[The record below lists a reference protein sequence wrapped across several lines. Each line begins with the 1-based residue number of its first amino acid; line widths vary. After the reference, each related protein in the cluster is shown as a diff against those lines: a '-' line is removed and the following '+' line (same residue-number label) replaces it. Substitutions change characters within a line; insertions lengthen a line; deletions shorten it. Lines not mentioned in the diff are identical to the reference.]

1 MTNSPSKPGATSL
14 HKSGSRLGALS
25 RRSVLAGT
33 AGSLA
38 LASGLGRAASAQTR
52 EKLRLL
58 IATSPPDPACHF
70 FFFARD
76 NGFYEKHGLDIDMKT
91 ITAETTTMRALLA
104 GEGDIAAFVGA
115 TTALQAYSVGGGKV
129 RCISAF
135 APKLD
140 YQIIADKSVKNLKEL
155 EGRSFGISQV
165 GTVSQFVP
173 SLMLKKSGADA
184 SKIKWV
190 SIGNSAARLQGV
202 IGKRVDASAVNASL
216 AKRGLA
222 YDYLHLIGDAAEM
235 LPDFVYTWEITTAE
249 IAKQKAGA
257 IKAFIAATSEGVR
270 WAMANPDQAVA
281 ISQKVLPDIGPEE
294 IAFAIK
300 HYIDIKAWNADGIL
314 SESTWKFTSQS
325 VVEAGLITGAP
336 SYGDFVVR

>member
-1 MTNSPSKPGATSL
+1 MENSISKSRASGGS
-14 HKSGSRLGALS
+14 KGSRETAALS
-25 RRSVLAGT
+25 RRTVLAGA
-33 AGSLA
+33 AGSLV
-38 LASGLGRAASAQTR
+38 LATGFARTTSAQAR

-70 FFFARD
+70 FFYARD
-76 NGFYEKHGLDIDMKT
+76 NSFYEKHGLDIDMKT

-140 YQIIADKSVKNLKEL
+140 YQIIATKDIANLKQL

-173 SLMLKKSGADA
+173 SLMLKKSSADP

-216 AKRGLA
+216 AKRGLT

-257 IKAFIAATSEGVR
+257 IKAFIEATSEGVR
-270 WAMANPDQAVA
+270 WSMANPDRAIA
-281 ISQKVLPDIGPEE
+281 ISQKVLPDIGKDE
-294 IAFAIK
+294 ISFAIK
-300 HYIDIKAWNADGIL
+300 HYIDQKAWNANGIL
-314 SESTWKFTSQS
+314 PESTWKFTAQA
-325 VVEAGLITGAP
+325 VVDAGLIKEAP
-336 SYGDFVVR
+336 SYDEFVVK

>member
-1 MTNSPSKPGATSL
+1 MTTS
-14 HKSGSRLGALS
+14 STPRASRVAKGETKRTVLS
-25 RRSVLAGT
+25 RRSLLAGA

-38 LASGLGRAASAQTR
+38 LAGGLGRTASAQSR
-52 EKLRLL
+52 EKLNLL

-70 FFFARD
+70 FFYARD
-76 NGFYEKHGLDIDMKT
+76 NGFYEKHGLDIEMKT

-140 YQIIADKSVKNLKEL
+140 YQIIADKSIKSLKEL

-173 SLMLKKSGADA
+173 SLMMKKSAADA

-222 YDYLHLIGDAAEM
+222 YDYLHVIGDAAEM

-257 IKAFIAATSEGVR
+257 IKAFKAATSEGVR
-270 WAMANPDQAVA
+270 WAIANPDKAVA
-281 ISQKVLPDIGPEE
+281 ISQKVLPDIGPDE

-300 HYIDIKAWNADGIL
+300 HYIDAKAWNAGGVL
-314 SESTWKFTSQS
+314 PESTWKFTSQS
-325 VVEAGLITGAP
+325 VVDAGLIPQAP
-336 SYGDFVVR
+336 SYGDFVVK